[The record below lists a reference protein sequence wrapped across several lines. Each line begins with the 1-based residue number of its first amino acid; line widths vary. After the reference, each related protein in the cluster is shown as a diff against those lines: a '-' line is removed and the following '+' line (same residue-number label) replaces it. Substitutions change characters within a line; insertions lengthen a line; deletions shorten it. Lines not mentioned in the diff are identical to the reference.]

1 MYSYMFMLS
10 SFCLAT
16 EYHGAS
22 KDQVLVVSLAAN
34 IMSRYTSFVAV
45 NRRQDKVKGQAEHVD
60 IPVAERRATSAKVS
74 QYM

>member
-45 NRRQDKVKGQAEHVD
+45 NRRQDKVKGQQAQHVD

-74 QYM
+74 V